1 MSPLSRLILDPRFH
15 GDDGKTN
22 VAGGVM
28 TDLGYDA
35 AHLMGA
41 VVLLMSFALLYQ
53 RRLSSLLNT
62 FAMQALALSAA
73 AFWQGYIQD
82 APHLYVTGLLA
93 LGLKAILIPVA
104 LHRIATKL
112 NIQRTVEPA
121 LSVGLTML
129 AGVSLVTL
137 SILLV
142 MPVTEQTSALTRED
156 LALSLSVVL
165 LGLLMMITRRNAVSQ
180 VVGFMSIENGLIL
193 AAVGVVGMP
202 LVVEMSIAF
211 SVMVAFI
218 VFGIFLFQI
227 RERFDT
233 LDMHKIESFRGE
245 SR

>member
-1 MSPLSRLILDPRFH
+1 ML
-15 GDDGKTN
+15 
-22 VAGGVM
+22 
-28 TDLGYDA
+28 DLGYDA
-35 AHLMGA
+35 AHLLGA

-53 RRLSSLLNT
+53 RRLFSLLNV
-62 FAMQALALSAA
+62 FALQALALSAA
-73 AFWQGYIQD
+73 AAWQGYIQD
-82 APHLYVTGLLA
+82 APHLYITALLTF
-93 LGLKAILIPVA
+93 GLKAILIPVA
-104 LHRIATKL
+104 LHRIILKL
-112 NIQRTVEPA
+112 NIHRAIEPA
-121 LSVGLTML
+121 LSIGLTML

-142 MPVTEQTSALTRED
+142 MPVTEQASALTRED

-165 LGLLMMITRRNAVSQ
+165 LGLLMMISRRNAVSQ

-193 AAVGVVGMP
+193 AAIGVAGMP

-218 VFGIFLFQI
+218 VFGIFLFHI

-245 SR
+245 SE